1 MFEFLLCLVRPLLVK
16 VVTLTAA
23 LSLHIIEAYWYIVEL
38 MKIVFIR
45 AFVRA
50 KRTKE
55 ERMTMGNDHR
65 NSKSDSHFITGS
77 IHVNFEV
84 WRTAK
89 WLIVVSL
96 GKGGVHA

>member
-1 MFEFLLCLVRPLLVK
+1 
-16 VVTLTAA
+16 

-65 NSKSDSHFITGS
+65 YKRNFDSHFITGS

-84 WRTAK
+84 WRTAE
-89 WLIVVSL
+89 WLIVV
-96 GKGGVHA
+96 